1 MRAVRIRSVAGGGE
15 AAAAVPEVRPQPL
28 PQDLL
33 DAKRTALAIAAALVL
48 GSPAGLVAQDSPA
61 TSGLIEVVLDASAD
75 MAEPIG
81 GVARIALAHEFLAA
95 FHSGLTSRE
104 SFVVGLRVYGST
116 SVASRRDCSDSHLVV
131 KPGATLPTW
140 TAALGTVEP
149 LGIAPLGYALEQA
162 LADSVSTYVLLTGGG
177 DDCRPDPCEVWREAI
192 GGGSNRAARLHVVAL
207 APSPENLEQ
216 LRCLSRAGSG
226 SLTIIDGPGEAS
238 SAGRRVAFVL
248 RNEGLIEVRVTLGRG
263 GARVPLPVRIERPVA
278 GEVVAGFTARAPRA
292 VPAGVY
298 RVVVESAPPL
308 TFERVM
314 VLPGET
320 TTLDAAALGRLR
332 VEMLDD
338 AGQRI
343 RAPVSI
349 RSRDG
354 RRELHYGQTGE
365 DAVMQAGTYVVSVDL
380 GDSVL
385 VQSDVAVPA
394 GRTTRVAFGGGGTL
408 LVLTPEFESPPAT
421 RALAFRAGKVDTLRV
436 GTPSSLA
443 AGSYRLIVETL
454 PVYVTEEVVI
464 RDEAQTVVT
473 LPETGILGVDLSGA
487 SGPVEGIRVEVR
499 EILTGETYG
508 AIRSGERRL
517 AMPGRYDLE
526 ARTVPRTMFEGID
539 VAPGQ
544 ERIVR
549 REGLSRL
556 EIVPPA
562 GGDATYRLDVL
573 TPAGE
578 RLGDAS
584 GPAPALPAWPGE
596 YLVRVWR
603 GRDLVW
609 EGRVAVASDKT
620 ARIDLSGP

>member
-1 MRAVRIRSVAGGGE
+1 M
-15 AAAAVPEVRPQPL
+15 RPQPF
-28 PQDLL
+28 PQDFLIPI
-33 DAKRTALAIAAALVL
+33 RFALAIVLALSLPEPALLSAQAPAAD
-48 GSPAGLVAQDSPA
+48 GR
-61 TSGLIEVVLDASAD
+61 IEVIVDSSTD
-75 MAEPIG
+75 MLAPIG
-81 GVARIALAHEFLAA
+81 DTERIALAREFLDALHAGLAA
-95 FHSGLTSRE
+95 GESRAPA
-104 SFVVGLRVYGST
+104 LRLYGS
-116 SVASRRDCSDSHLVV
+116 ASPRARRDCSDTRLVV
-131 KPGATLPTW
+131 EPGAGAERW
-140 TAALGTVEP
+140 AAAVRGIQP
-149 LGIAPLGYALEQA
+149 HGIAPLSAALQRA
-162 LADSVSTYVLLTGGG
+162 AADSVSTYVLLTEGG
-177 DDCRPDPCEVWREAI
+177 DDCRVDPCEVWQEAI
-192 GGGSNRAARLHVVAL
+192 GSGSNRTARLHVVAL
-207 APSPENLEQ
+207 APSSENLEQ

-238 SAGRRVAFVL
+238 SAGRRVALVL
-248 RNEGLIEVRVTLGRG
+248 RNEGLIEVRATLGRG
-263 GARVPLPVRIERPVA
+263 GARVPLPVRIERPVT
-278 GEVVAGFTARAPRA
+278 GEVVAGFTARGPRA

-298 RVVVESAPPL
+298 RVVVESAPPM

-320 TTLDAAALGRLR
+320 ATLDAAAIGRLR
-332 VEMLDD
+332 VEMLDA

-365 DAVMQAGTYVVSVDL
+365 DAVMQSGTYVVSVDL

-385 VQSDVAVPA
+385 VQSDVAVSA

-408 LVLTPEFESPPAT
+408 LVLAPEFESPPAT
-421 RALAFRAGKVDTLRV
+421 RALAFRAGQVDTLTV
-436 GTPSSLA
+436 GAPSSLP

-454 PVYVTEEVVI
+454 PVYVTEDVI
-464 RDEAQTVVT
+464 VRDEAQTVVT
-473 LPETGILGVDLSGA
+473 LPETGILGVELSGA

-526 ARTVPRTMFEGID
+526 ARTVPRAMFEAID

-549 REGLSRL
+549 REGLSRI
-556 EIVPPA
+556 EVAPPA
-562 GGDATYRLDVL
+562 GPEATYRLDVL

-584 GPAPALPAWPGE
+584 GSQPALPAWPGE
-596 YLVRVWR
+596 YLARVWR

-620 ARIDLSGP
+620 ARIDLAGP

>member
-1 MRAVRIRSVAGGGE
+1 M
-15 AAAAVPEVRPQPL
+15 RPQPF

-33 DAKRTALAIAAALVL
+33 IPIRFALAIVLALSLPERALLAAQAAV
-48 GSPAGLVAQDSPA
+48 AGDR
-61 TSGLIEVVLDASAD
+61 IEVIVDASTD
-75 MAEPIG
+75 MLAPIG
-81 GVARIALAHEFLAA
+81 GTERMALAREFLDALHAGLAA
-95 FHSGLTSRE
+95 GEAR
-104 SFVVGLRVYGST
+104 GPALRLYGSG
-116 SVASRRDCSDSHLVV
+116 SPRSRRDCSDTRLAVE
-131 KPGATLPTW
+131 PGASAELW
-140 TAALGTVEP
+140 AAAVAEIMP
-149 LGIAPLGYALEQA
+149 LGISPLAAALEGA
-162 LADSVSTYVLLTGGG
+162 VGDSVSTYVLLTEGG
-177 DDCRPDPCEVWREAI
+177 DDCRVDPCETWRQAI
-192 GGGSNRAARLHVVAL
+192 GGGHNRTARLHVVAL

-226 SLTIIDGPGEAS
+226 SLTIIDGPGEAA
-238 SAGRRVAFVL
+238 SAGRRVALVL
-248 RNEGLIEVRVTLGRG
+248 RNEGLIEVRSTLGRG

-278 GEVVAGFTARAPRA
+278 AEIVAAFTARGPRA

-308 TFERVM
+308 AFERVM

-320 TTLDAAALGRLR
+320 AVLDASALGRLR

-338 AGQRI
+338 AGMRI

-385 VQSDVAVPA
+385 QHADVAVPA
-394 GRTTRVAFGGGGTL
+394 GRTTRLAFGGGGTL
-408 LVLTPEFESPPAT
+408 LVLAPEFESPPAT
-421 RALAFRAGKVDTLRV
+421 RALAFRSGEVDTLRV
-436 GTPSSLA
+436 GVPSSLP

-454 PVYVTEEVVI
+454 PVYVTEDVVV

-473 LPETGILGVDLSGA
+473 LPETGILGVELSGA

-508 AIRSGERRL
+508 AIRTGERRL

-526 ARTVPRTMFEGID
+526 ARTVPRARFEGID
-539 VAPGQ
+539 VTPGQ
-544 ERIVR
+544 ERIAR
-549 REGLSRL
+549 RQGLSRI
-556 EIVPPA
+556 EVAPPA
-562 GGDATYRLDVL
+562 GIDATYRLEVS
-573 TPAGE
+573 TEAGE

-584 GPAPALPAWPGE
+584 GSQPALAAWPGE
-596 YLVRVWR
+596 YLARVWR
-603 GRDLVW
+603 ERDLVW

-620 ARIDLSGP
+620 ARIDLAAP